1 MSTFIDRHE
10 GIIHGVLGCYDRV
23 VIQGTLPGICYAEG
37 MTAILD
43 SKKIR
48 IFDYPRFAEP
58 FRDAIRA
65 DAERVA
71 AAAGVTIEFIRKI
84 KGFRK
89 EERIQHILA
98 ERGNHPGLVHVF
110 SAMETCTSYKPWH
123 NKTTGQT
130 FLRYDTGR
138 CIHYYFYFIDPMLGL
153 CYLRIPTWCPF
164 RSQFYFNG
172 HNWLAS
178 KLRDRQV
185 SFEMLDNAFASIAD
199 WKMAQELSDG
209 FSVSELHA
217 ILDAAVARYCSALTP
232 FGRYHW
238 SVMQVEYS
246 TDIVFRSVAE
256 LHPLYDHLSRTAIHA
271 IKAQDVA
278 TFLGR
283 SLTSRCEQQA
293 GASFSTRIEG
303 TRIRHYFGSASIKM
317 YDKHGFILRVETT
330 SNDVTF
336 FHHHRMVEQKDG
348 KRVMKLAPV
357 KKSIYSLS
365 PDLISLMAA
374 ANDRYLQFLSAIADP
389 TPGLKTLTK
398 LSTSVQEGPHTYRGF
413 NFFDDDDQAMF
424 ETLCRGEFFISGIRN
439 KTLRQHLA
447 SLKPAQVSRLLKRLR
462 LHGIIKKIGKTYKY
476 YLTELGRHVAIA
488 GLTLKTMFLVPEF
501 ASAVLA
507 S

>member
-1 MSTFIDRHE
+1 MSTFVDRHQ
-10 GIIHGVLGCYDRV
+10 GVIHGVLGCYDRV

-65 DAERVA
+65 DAEKVA
-71 AAAGVTIEFIRKI
+71 ASAGVTIEFIRKI

-89 EERIQHILA
+89 EERIQKILA
-98 ERGNHPGLVHVF
+98 KRGNHPGLVHVF

-130 FLRYDTGR
+130 FLRYDSGR
-138 CIHYYFYFIDPMLGL
+138 CIHYYFYFVDPMLGL

-178 KLRDRQV
+178 KLQAKQV
-185 SFEMLDNAFASIAD
+185 NFKMLDNAFASID
-199 WKMAQELSDG
+199 NWKMAQELSDG

-217 ILDAAVARYCSALTP
+217 ILDAAVDHYCPALAP

-238 SVMQVEYS
+238 SVMQVKYA
-246 TDIVFRSVAE
+246 TDIVFRSIAG

-271 IKAQDVA
+271 IKAGDVA

-283 SLTSRCEQQA
+283 SLTPRSDQQA

-303 TRIRHYFGSASIKM
+303 TRIRHYFGPASIKM

-348 KRVMKLAPV
+348 KRVMKLAPA
-357 KKSIYSLS
+357 KKSIYTLS
-365 PDLISLMAA
+365 PDLISLLAA
-374 ANDRYLQFLSAIADP
+374 AND
-389 TPGLKTLTK
+389 
-398 LSTSVQEGPHTYRGF
+398 
-413 NFFDDDDQAMF
+413 
-424 ETLCRGEFFISGIRN
+424 
-439 KTLRQHLA
+439 
-447 SLKPAQVSRLLKRLR
+447 
-462 LHGIIKKIGKTYKY
+462 
-476 YLTELGRHVAIA
+476 
-488 GLTLKTMFLVPEF
+488 
-501 ASAVLA
+501 
-507 S
+507 